1 MKTYGKSRIE
11 LMETTQ
17 ASSIPSDNS
26 VILEATPDDAAHVE
40 KTVGHACW
48 VEDVALVNGV
58 VRKTGVGVIRE
69 GDEDNLC
76 AGINDTAISA
86 VTVRY
91 EQLQFTGVSSPAVSS
106 ALRSLA
112 SSLRE
117 GLLTRVTGVLL
128 VLNPLCAASANN
140 SSQDTRDVN
149 EPPQAS
155 AQAESEPPQTPAQ
168 IAAAIR
174 AQIAVEE
181 EKAAAATYAL
191 QPVDVNSFL
200 PAVRKSAAQAPSL
213 FLSKRQRVEAAE
225 QLVRLIGIKCSTLKE
240 GKIREELKRQLLPLG
255 AEEIASSVQDPNAP
269 LNLVVEL
276 SATPGFK
283 DQPGLILNAHID
295 TIPHWPHQGA
305 YFTPEEMDFDATRGE
320 FFHTKEH
327 SFGAD
332 DRAGVSVLLSAIKT
346 AHSGYWEKGVGHR
359 KIVLLFTAQEEI
371 GGRGATYL
379 AKEHPKIFKDVEIS
393 LTTDGPLNYGKEYPE
408 HSYIVVVKEETSHI
422 LPFSR
427 IVGFVR
433 EMSAFK
439 GVSFA
444 MTTAGLGTG
453 DFANFPP
460 EAKSD
465 LHIRAPYQGQHT
477 QERVKLDDLFNH
489 IDLFTYILL
498 RLDGASL
505 RLNEDTSRLQLV
517 EPADGS
523 PST

>member
-1 MKTYGKSRIE
+1 MKIYGKSRIE

-17 ASSIPSDNS
+17 AGSIPSDNS
-26 VILEATPDDAAHVE
+26 VILEATPDDAAQVE

-48 VEDVALVNGV
+48 AEDVALVNGV

-76 AGINDTAISA
+76 AGINDTA
-86 VTVRY
+86 
-91 EQLQFTGVSSPAVSS
+91 VSS

-112 SSLRE
+112 SSLRG

-140 SSQDTRDVN
+140 SSQDARDVN

-155 AQAESEPPQTPAQ
+155 AQAESQPPLTPAQ
-168 IAAAIR
+168 IDAAKM
-174 AQIAVEE
+174 AQIAAEE
-181 EKAAAATYAL
+181 KKAAASTYAL
-191 QPVDVNSFL
+191 QPVDANSFL
-200 PAVRKSAAQAPSL
+200 PAVRKSAAQVPSL

-225 QLVRLIGIKCSTLKE
+225 QLVRLIGLKSSILKE
-240 GKIREELKRQLLPLG
+240 GNIREELKRQLLLLG
-255 AEEIASSVQDPNAP
+255 AKEIASSVQGPNAP
-269 LNLVVEL
+269 MNLVMEL
-276 SATPGFK
+276 SATPRFK

-305 YFTPEEMDFDATRGE
+305 YYTPEEMDFDATRGE
-320 FFHTKEH
+320 FFHRKEH

-332 DRAGVSVLLSAIKT
+332 DRAGVSVLLSAIKE

-359 KIVLLFTAQEEI
+359 RIVLLFTAQEEV
-371 GGRGATYL
+371 GGRGADYL
-379 AKEHPKIFKDVEIS
+379 VKEHPEIFKDVEIS
-393 LTTDGPLNYGKEYPE
+393 LTIDGPLNYGKEYPE
-408 HSYIVVVKEETSHI
+408 HSYIVVVKEETSRI
-422 LPFSR
+422 LPFSP

-453 DFANFPP
+453 DFALFPA

-477 QERVKLDDLFNH
+477 HERVKLDDLFNH

-505 RLNEDTSRLQLV
+505 RLNEDTSRLQMV
-517 EPADGS
+517 EPTDGS